1 MLMLAAP
8 VYFLWTARVWPPCRV
23 FSIVGVVGT
32 TFTSML
38 MLATSAT
45 HGPLPGVTR
54 TGPPSFEKFW
64 VGATN
69 ILFVFGGHAMC
80 VEVSWCSNL
89 GLGLWSLF
97 GLEGKEGLSCVSEVK
112 LCFDLG
118 LWGEVG
124 LEGQARQI
132 AGT

>member
-1 MLMLAAP
+1 
-8 VYFLWTARVWPPCRV
+8 
-23 FSIVGVVGT
+23 
-32 TFTSML
+32 

-45 HGPLPGVTR
+45 SGPLPGVTR

-80 VEVSWCSNL
+80 VEVS
-89 GLGLWSLF
+89 
-97 GLEGKEGLSCVSEVK
+97 

-118 LWGEVG
+118 LWGGE
-124 LEGQARQI
+124 LEILWMQKLRQKSFLLSKSNS
-132 AGT
+132 

>member
-1 MLMLAAP
+1 M
-8 VYFLWTARVWPPCRV
+8 

-80 VEVSWCSNL
+80 VEVSWCFAL
-89 GLGLWSLF
+89 GLGLW
-97 GLEGKEGLSCVSEVK
+97 EG
-112 LCFDLG
+112 
-118 LWGEVG
+118 VG
-124 LEGQARQI
+124 LEGEEVTPCVSTSA
-132 AGT
+132 

>member
-1 MLMLAAP
+1 MSRRVLILLQKT
-8 VYFLWTARVWPPCRV
+8 FLTSCSPRLRICIEYSDACALCRV

-38 MLATSAT
+38 MLSTSALD
-45 HGPLPGVTR
+45 GPLPGVTR

-80 VEVSWCSNL
+80 VEVSGGQPSAN
-89 GLGLWSLF
+89 
-97 GLEGKEGLSCVSEVK
+97 LSC
-112 LCFDLG
+112 
-118 LWGEVG
+118 
-124 LEGQARQI
+124 
-132 AGT
+132 

>member
-1 MLMLAAP
+1 MGTTVTSMLTLATP
-8 VYFLWTARVWPPCRV
+8 VLLTGRVWLPCRV

-80 VEVSWCSNL
+80 VEVSWRFDL
-89 GLGLWSLF
+89 GLGLW
-97 GLEGKEGLSCVSEVK
+97 GGVGPEGEPVMPCVLRS
-112 LCFDLG
+112 
-118 LWGEVG
+118 
-124 LEGQARQI
+124 
-132 AGT
+132 AGASISACEQELVWRERR